1 MNKLRIDRNRN
12 IYLNGI
18 KLNGVVDCKIERDD
32 IFRNQTITTIQ
43 LKADTYQYLDEV
55 REKEE
60 QQSENLNDAIS
71 AICDWIKAELQNTP
85 SEVPA
90 YIPVIIDKEK
100 IKLIANRYG
109 YEAQSRQCIEEMA
122 ELTQAINKLWRKK
135 TYGGDSKEISQLRKN
150 VFEELA
156 DVSIMICQ
164 MKELLGL
171 NEDALSEII
180 NQKLDRQLERI
191 HSHDDK
197 QSSKIHEDNS
207 MIKCTNGD
215 CTYGHCCIECDAQKS
230 KGPLCGCNIGEYCV
244 TREEILKI
252 CPYAEEDNISY

>member
-1 MNKLRIDRNRN
+1 MNKLRIDNNRN

-18 KLNGVVDCKIERDD
+18 KLEGVIECKLERDD
-32 IFRNQTITTIQ
+32 VFSNIMIATIK
-43 LKADTYQYLDEV
+43 LKTDTYQYLDEV

-60 QQSENLNDAIS
+60 QQSANLNDAID

-85 SEVPA
+85 SEAPA

-109 YEAQSRQCIEEMA
+109 YEAQSRQCIEEMS

-135 TYGGDSKEISQLRKN
+135 TYGGDSKEISQSRKN
-150 VFEELA
+150 VLEEIA

-164 MKELLGL
+164 MKELLGVK
-171 NEDALSEII
+171 EDDISEII

-191 HSHDDK
+191 NTLGKQPGEIQDDK
-197 QSSKIHEDNS
+197 II
-207 MIKCTNGD
+207 IKCTNGD
-215 CTYGHCCIECDAQKS
+215 CTYEHCCIECDAQKS
-230 KGPLCGCNIGEYCV
+230 KGPLCGCNIAEDCV
-244 TREEILKI
+244 TRKEILKI
-252 CPYAEEDNISY
+252 CPYAEEAKSKI